1 MKHRE
6 TIDQL
11 LNVVGGPE
19 NIKLAE
25 HCATRLRLI
34 LHDNDKLDKEN
45 AETINKVKGYF
56 FSTGQ
61 HQFVFGTG
69 TVNEVYQ
76 DLMSVLEPDH
86 LASGD
91 IKTEVYQNMTPVQK
105 VVRTFADILVPLIP
119 ALVTTG
125 LLMGLRGFLV
135 ELGMEMT
142 PEFATMFGI
151 LTDTA
156 FAFLPVLIAYS
167 ASKKFG
173 GNPIMG
179 IVIGLMMVAP
189 QLPNAYNVA
198 SGDAEALNVLGIKI
212 IGYQGSIFPAII
224 AGWMIA
230 KLEHWCRNWVP
241 KMMDL
246 VVTPFLSLLIT
257 FITIIFILGPIIQ
270 TVEHFV
276 INGIVTL
283 IEAPFGIGYILFA
296 GLQQAIVVTGLHH
309 SIGVIELSLLSETGR
324 NVIQPL
330 TTASMAGQF
339 GAAIGAAFLIKD
351 AVRRMNMIN
360 SAVPTLFGITE
371 PLLFGVNLRSLRI
384 FVSGILG
391 GAAGGL
397 LTYFMHLTAPG
408 MGITF
413 IPGLLFY
420 TESFALLINY
430 LLVIAVSFGVAFVLV
445 QSQRKYI
452 LKEI

>member
-1 MKHRE
+1 MKHRQTVE
-6 TIDQL
+6 QL
-11 LNVVGGPE
+11 LAAIGGQE

-34 LHDNDKLDKEN
+34 LHDNDKLNKDE
-45 AETINKVKGYF
+45 AEQIQGIKGYF
-56 FSTGQ
+56 YSTGQ

-76 DLMSVLEPDH
+76 DLLSVIDQDK
-86 LASGD
+86 LAEGD
-91 IKTEVYQNMTPVQK
+91 IKSEVYQNMTPVQK

-135 ELGMEMT
+135 ELGLEMT
-142 PEFATMFGI
+142 PEFATMFGV

-189 QLPNAYNVA
+189 QLPNAYSVG
-198 SGDAEALNVLGIKI
+198 SGDAEALNIFGINI
-212 IGYQGSIFPAII
+212 VAYQGSIFPAII
-224 AGWMIA
+224 AGWLIA
-230 KLEHWCRNWVP
+230 KIEQWCRTWVP

-257 FITIIFILGPIIQ
+257 FVTIIFILGPVIQ
-270 TVEHFV
+270 AVEHFV

-283 IEAPFGIGYILFA
+283 IEAPLGLGYIIFG

-339 GAAIGAAFLIKD
+339 GAAIGAAFLVKD

-360 SAVPTLFGITE
+360 ASVPTLFGITE

-384 FVSGILG
+384 FVSGIIG

-397 LTYFMHLTAPG
+397 VTYLMHLTAPG

-420 TESFALLINY
+420 TESFGLLLNY
-430 LLVIAVSFGVAFVLV
+430 LIVIGVSFAVAFVLV
-445 QSQRKYI
+445 QAQRKYI
-452 LKEI
+452 VDEI